1 MSGMEPKLHGLTKE
15 DSSHHLSAHDGVQF
29 AQQTVAR
36 MKKIIASPMGKR
48 KQNGAAAYGVPL
60 GELMIQAGR
69 VAVVPVVM
77 DKLIDF
83 ITKHGLDEQG
93 LFRVSGSA
101 KVVEKI
107 KTMFDRGGDIDLEQF
122 MGDLSAVAGALKQ
135 FLRELPEPLIPS
147 YQHSMFIRG
156 SKKCDGCDDKLV
168 EELKSLVAILP
179 LTNRNILKYLC
190 SFLDTVAEHEHNN
203 KMNAKGLGIVFGPNV
218 FRCTMEGMEGLQEQT
233 CTNVIVE
240 KFVSRYEEIFGEP
253 PSASAYHKSEVSS
266 PMSPVGGVLRVK
278 PQVHASSPPNKPKP
292 YRQYKADKQEAS
304 SSPKHG
310 RHSSDGALER
320 DDDSSDVNH
329 PMSPKRSLSL
339 EQADDGRPRR
349 MNRWVSG
356 GGNGSSPHQH
366 HGRHVSAPRSPGVIR
381 RVYLDKSLERDKT
394 DSANGD
400 GALLTVPN
408 GIGLSALDNDGRADS
423 PWSPSGSVV
432 TTPVPDSAVTPTS
445 NALIDEVIENTI
457 REKLLGMSIGDDGDE
472 SAIGSLGSGSIHHFS
487 GEDMAEIMAP
497 GSRYGDGSQDTST
510 GSSRL
515 FVPRKHSAAD
525 GSPDSNSEED
535 DVALRGNHRPGRAT
549 IAEITS
555 AIPTIQT
562 EDVSRHDAA
571 QPVDSFSP
579 SRRSGSV
586 ETTLSVG
593 REAQATRGMRSTDQ
607 NGRSIAEEGT
617 NMTGDASDTGLDGS
631 QKKKERPA
639 VPQRPKGRKP
649 SVDGDTPDGAIVS
662 TIRGPGRKFD
672 EVTENAEVLKPL
684 TRERPAGPPRRN
696 GSLSRKGRE
705 RLASIPSM
713 NAADGVGH
721 HNGSG
726 DLHLHNQPTTLL
738 DLASTCTLN
747 PNDDMPPPVDP
758 NALSYSIV
766 NGVRVRRRKKRV
778 PVTTQLRMSVSKDEK
793 TQRISL
799 SFDVGNQTARNNAA
813 EDCNGGNTAARN
825 NAAENCNVENTTAR
839 NISADDSDKA
849 DNEGPPEQRRS
860 TMPDG
865 VKQKRHLPNIP
876 AEKQRMS
883 QSTSPSPENMSTAN
897 GHDAKPYAI
906 VMALPGLSQ
915 ESRTSREDLQRP
927 TTSSSS
933 SQGMDDFVYQCKV
946 PTPNEYERMDVPEIG
961 THVHELKEV
970 AHRHDK
976 LFFERFKRKA
986 HQPDRMAIRN
996 VIVSLAAAK
1005 KRLEG
1010 LKKEQAEQATLNE
1023 TRPSTSNA
1031 TPRQD
1036 PLASAANSYR
1046 GPTPISS
1053 PSPEAAPP
1061 NDRDTNN
1068 SAPNVSRE
1076 SPAFSLST
1084 GTEAAV
1090 EEVWKAVLMS
1100 RRAAGRPSDIFE
1112 MTGRELTDEK
1122 HAVQK
1127 QLLKYESAFGRPKTG
1142 EERRLLKPVYEH
1154 YKVLKR
1160 EIERKDISPD
1170 AFESPPTAIQSLSG
1184 TMLEDG
1190 DTFDSDAHAK
1200 AFRSTA
1206 NRGRIMSDRI
1216 GQRSPSPVASGER
1229 DNLSRSLP
1237 VASATDHLRSDKLAK
1252 TSVLGG
1258 GREGATRK
1266 GSTISEAPISSGW
1279 MGDLKLLNRIE
1290 LLEQFK
1296 AITDSKQRVKRKLK
1310 QYEEDFFQRT
1320 GRRVGKEDR
1329 GAFIDDYEEYKHAKA
1344 KLRVIE
1350 GLLAKVDTRSNETC

>member
-713 NAADGVGH
+713 N
-721 HNGSG
+721 
-726 DLHLHNQPTTLL
+726 
-738 DLASTCTLN
+738 
-747 PNDDMPPPVDP
+747 
-758 NALSYSIV
+758 
-766 NGVRVRRRKKRV
+766 
-778 PVTTQLRMSVSKDEK
+778 
-793 TQRISL
+793 
-799 SFDVGNQTARNNAA
+799 
-813 EDCNGGNTAARN
+813 
-825 NAAENCNVENTTAR
+825 
-839 NISADDSDKA
+839 DKA

>member
-713 NAADGVGH
+713 N
-721 HNGSG
+721 
-726 DLHLHNQPTTLL
+726 
-738 DLASTCTLN
+738 
-747 PNDDMPPPVDP
+747 
-758 NALSYSIV
+758 
-766 NGVRVRRRKKRV
+766 
-778 PVTTQLRMSVSKDEK
+778 
-793 TQRISL
+793 
-799 SFDVGNQTARNNAA
+799 
-813 EDCNGGNTAARN
+813 
-825 NAAENCNVENTTAR
+825 
-839 NISADDSDKA
+839 DKA

-1329 GAFIDDYEEYKHAKA
+1329 GAFIDDYEEYKVGG
-1344 KLRVIE
+1344 R
-1350 GLLAKVDTRSNETC
+1350 RRFNECC

>member
-253 PSASAYHKSEVSS
+253 PSASAYHKSEVNS

-278 PQVHASSPPNKPKP
+278 PQVHASSPPNRPKP

-713 NAADGVGH
+713 N
-721 HNGSG
+721 
-726 DLHLHNQPTTLL
+726 
-738 DLASTCTLN
+738 
-747 PNDDMPPPVDP
+747 
-758 NALSYSIV
+758 
-766 NGVRVRRRKKRV
+766 
-778 PVTTQLRMSVSKDEK
+778 
-793 TQRISL
+793 
-799 SFDVGNQTARNNAA
+799 
-813 EDCNGGNTAARN
+813 
-825 NAAENCNVENTTAR
+825 
-839 NISADDSDKA
+839 DKA
-849 DNEGPPEQRRS
+849 DNEGTPEQRRS

-1031 TPRQD
+1031 MPRQD
-1036 PLASAANSYR
+1036 PPASAANSYR